1 MTINQPL
8 IFVSYRLGTSKSG
21 GVMNEYSEDK
31 LRIIEK
37 LGIKTFAVTG
47 LHSVPIPRANIRY
60 FRVPSLSLF
69 ELRIQLN
76 DLRKCN
82 HQVPLQFYC
91 ILPFALTFGL
101 LLDILLKFFLKSN
114 FGGFWSWSLTS
125 LPVVIY
131 LKIRYGAKN
140 LLATGGASAGII
152 GALAHR
158 LTGIHFYWEVPD
170 PIVGVTMHYSKKRLK
185 RIEKLESILI
195 DNSIK
200 TIFTTKFAALL
211 ASNRCPRNNHKITSI
226 YPGAWNFSTQK
237 RIKADNKIN
246 FVHLGSLYGSRNLDL
261 FLEALSHLEKTGFLN
276 SAEIRVINI
285 GTIDMSVSN
294 YYLDKF
300 ELVLIPESSRD
311 FVLEIASTADILLLI
326 QHMDSRSRETIPFKL
341 YDYLNLRLPILGLID
356 NSEIEHILL
365 KHKEFLSSVG
375 DIESIKS
382 AISSCITSVRNGF
395 EVDYQLINEH
405 TQFRKIFD

>member
-1 MTINQPL
+1 M
-8 IFVSYRLGTSKSG
+8 
-21 GVMNEYSEDK
+21 
-31 LRIIEK
+31 
-37 LGIKTFAVTG
+37 
-47 LHSVPIPRANIRY
+47 
-60 FRVPSLSLF
+60 
-69 ELRIQLN
+69 
-76 DLRKCN
+76 
-82 HQVPLQFYC
+82 
-91 ILPFALTFGL
+91 
-101 LLDILLKFFLKSN
+101 
-114 FGGFWSWSLTS
+114 
-125 LPVVIY
+125 
-131 LKIRYGAKN
+131 
-140 LLATGGASAGII
+140 
-152 GALAHR
+152 
-158 LTGIHFYWEVPD
+158 
-170 PIVGVTMHYSKKRLK
+170 
-185 RIEKLESILI
+185 
-195 DNSIK
+195 
-200 TIFTTKFAALL
+200 
-211 ASNRCPRNNHKITSI
+211 
-226 YPGAWNFSTQK
+226 
-237 RIKADNKIN
+237 
-246 FVHLGSLYGSRNLDL
+246 HLGSLYGSRNLDL

-356 NSEIEHILL
+356 NSEIDQILL
-365 KHKEFLSSVG
+365 KHKAFLSSVS